1 MFCNSTMPGT
11 RVFFALCFVL
21 LGNCIA
27 STEIN
32 FQTQSDFLCS
42 LLDEIEQTS
51 LQNFSGI
58 SQEELDAYVGDIKD
72 LKSVLHNIKLEQNRR
87 SENSDELHNL
97 VDEYNRKMKALENS
111 YKFIMFHL
119 KKSKPEED
127 LPTSSTNTS
136 AGMDS
141 LNYGKKQKL
150 LGDKK
155 QFQLI
160 DLVEVPSK
168 PSSSGGAGMLA
179 SKTNDEE

>member
-1 MFCNSTMPGT
+1 MTGT
-11 RVFFALCFVL
+11 RIFFALCFAL

-58 SQEELDAYVGDIKD
+58 SQEKVDAYIGDIKD
-72 LKSVLHNIKLEQNRR
+72 LRSVLRNIKLAQNKQ

-119 KKSKPEED
+119 KKSKPEEK
-127 LPTSSTNTS
+127 LPPSGTNTS
-136 AGMDS
+136 SGMDS
-141 LNYGKKQKL
+141 LNYEKKQKR

-160 DLVEVPSK
+160 ELVEVPSK
-168 PSSSGGAGMLA
+168 TSSSGGAGMLA

>member
-1 MFCNSTMPGT
+1 
-11 RVFFALCFVL
+11 
-21 LGNCIA
+21 
-27 STEIN
+27 
-32 FQTQSDFLCS
+32 
-42 LLDEIEQTS
+42 
-51 LQNFSGI
+51 
-58 SQEELDAYVGDIKD
+58 
-72 LKSVLHNIKLEQNRR
+72 
-87 SENSDELHNL
+87 
-97 VDEYNRKMKALENS
+97 MKALENS